1 MTTIIKLEIVASPK
15 EFNINS
21 TSARLLALF
30 LLIQAHDI
38 NRDTGII
45 KPSINGIEQQSTA
58 IMDLFLLSCILSV
71 DGLKFNGSLYFDR
84 DRSFFSITKRE
95 KIRSINIPD
104 NRRAPV
110 RSPIPSHVRNI
121 PEVKV
126 EIPKYLTCLL
136 YTSPSPRD

>member
-21 TSARLLALF
+21 TSARLLELF

-58 IMDLFLLSCILSV
+58 IMDLFLLSLTFQQFP
-71 DGLKFNGSLYFDR
+71 K
-84 DRSFFSITKRE
+84 
-95 KIRSINIPD
+95 
-104 NRRAPV
+104 APLQ
-110 RSPIPSHVRNI
+110 
-121 PEVKV
+121 K
-126 EIPKYLTCLL
+126 
-136 YTSPSPRD
+136 